1 MYQRMKQMFE
11 QPALYK
17 KSEAAFWNEEHISK
31 QMLHAHLDP
40 NFEGASRKADFIE
53 KSAQWIG
60 KRLPPDKYYKLLD
73 LGCGPGLYTERFA
86 KMGYQVT
93 GIDVSE
99 RSIEYAKKA
108 AKQQELD
115 ITYHCQN
122 YLNMDLNKT
131 FDVSTMIYC
140 DYGALSTEDR
150 KTLRTYVYQHLIEGG
165 SFLFDVFSME
175 FFHQFKE
182 EKSWEICPEGGFW
195 SGSEYMM
202 FQGTYKYEEHV
213 TLEQYILMTDDSI
226 TPHYLWNTCF
236 TKESLIQEVKE
247 TGFKVIEIFGDVAG
261 GLYQKDKKTMAIL
274 LEK

>member
-1 MYQRMKQMFE
+1 M
-11 QPALYK
+11 
-17 KSEAAFWNEEHISK
+17 
-31 QMLHAHLDP
+31 
-40 NFEGASRKADFIE
+40 
-53 KSAQWIG
+53 
-60 KRLPPDKYYKLLD
+60 
-73 LGCGPGLYTERFA
+73 
-86 KMGYQVT
+86 
-93 GIDVSE
+93 
-99 RSIEYAKKA
+99 
-108 AKQQELD
+108 
-115 ITYHCQN
+115 
-122 YLNMDLNKT
+122 NKT

-165 SFLFDVFSME
+165 RFLFDVFSME

-195 SGSEYMM
+195 SGDEYMM

-213 TLEQYILMTDDSI
+213 TLEQYILMTDDNI